1 MNVHGPA
8 GKGWSEDQVVKKGV
22 LGLAMLVAAG
32 AVSPPLGAQIGYGYE
47 GYEFLKAVREGKG
60 AKATE
65 MVDAAGSAIINFR
78 GQDGDSALH
87 IVTRERNYNWVGFL
101 LQKGADPNLSGRDG
115 DTPLII
121 AARLG
126 FEQGATRL
134 LDKGADIDKANKLG
148 ETALIA
154 AVQQRHPDLVRL
166 LLSRGADPGKT
177 DRVGYTARDY
187 AKRETRVP
195 ELLRLI
201 ETVKPSGAA
210 KLKL

>member
-1 MNVHGPA
+1 MKIAALIVALAAASVGLPA
-8 GKGWSEDQVVKKGV
+8 
-22 LGLAMLVAAG
+22 AA
-32 AVSPPLGAQIGYGYE
+32 SAQIGYGYD
-47 GYEFLKAVREGKG
+47 GPKFLKAVRDGNG
-60 AKATE
+60 TMATE
-65 MVDAAGSAIINFR
+65 MVEAQGSTVINYHDV
-78 GQDGDSALH
+78 DGDTALH
-87 IVTRERNYNWVGFL
+87 IVTRHRNYNWVGFL
-101 LQKGADPNLSGRDG
+101 LQKGADANLSGKDG

-126 FEQGATRL
+126 WGQGA
-134 LDKGADIDKANKLG
+134 DKFLSSGANINKANKLG

-154 AVQQRHPDLVRL
+154 AVQQRQVDMVRML
-166 LLSRGADPGKT
+166 LEKGADPNKT

-201 ETVKPSGAA
+201 ETIKPTGAA